1 YYLKTYPTFD
11 VLGFLFSLNAGH
23 AHEYVVF
30 FLRVLKR
37 ALANMDKLP
46 KETIET

>member
-1 YYLKTYPTFD
+1 YPTFD
-11 VLGFLFSLNAGH
+11 VLGFLFSLSAGH

-37 ALANMDKLP
+37 ALANM
-46 KETIET
+46 